1 MPIVDTYKL
10 CDIALGEGIVI
21 EHWDFPKPLDAV
33 YFFEPGLPPLLS
45 VLQIELDMILLCI
58 DVF

>member
-33 YFFEPGLPPLLS
+33 YFFEPGLPPLLE
-45 VLQIELDMILLCI
+45 LQIESDMILLYL